1 MPNIQI
7 TNLTKK
13 FGRYITAL
21 DDINLQINEG
31 EYIAVIGP
39 SGCGKT
45 TLINCITGI
54 VDITKGKVT
63 IDGKDVDG
71 IPIEKRDFAMVFQNI
86 ALFPHMNVG
95 QNVSY
100 APFVNDVSP
109 AEQAE
114 VEKEML
120 QLVDLLEQKK
130 LYPRS
135 LSGGAQQKTA
145 LARALATREKLL
157 ILDEPISA
165 LDYKVRVNL
174 RYAIHKLV
182 KEFGLT
188 AIHITHDQEEVM
200 SIADRVVIMRAGKI
214 VEIGPPE
221 ELYRAPVTLFTMNF
235 VGESNFLEGV
245 ISENSSSEMIEVMFR
260 NEQKYRLPDG
270 KWNLSEGEGV
280 VVAFRPENVTFST
293 SFVQNSLEGDI
304 VEKRFM
310 YGGHFQYI
318 INLKTEDTIILDS
331 RENINPDKRV
341 FIQLDPNEV
350 RVFPIP
356 PYGLKKVLSLE

>member
-1 MPNIQI
+1 MPDIQI

-21 DDINLQINEG
+21 DGIDLQVNDG
-31 EYIAVIGP
+31 EYIAVLGP

-54 VDITKGKVT
+54 VDMTEGEIT
-63 IDGKDVDG
+63 IDGQNVNG
-71 IPIEKRDFAMVFQNI
+71 IPIENRDFAMVFQSI

-95 QNVSY
+95 QNVTY
-100 APFVNDVSP
+100 APFVNDVAPS
-109 AEQAE
+109 EQAE
-114 VEKEML
+114 IEEEML
-120 QLVDLLEQKK
+120 KLVDLLEQKK

-174 RYAIHKLV
+174 RYAIHRLV

-200 SIADRVVIMRAGKI
+200 SIADRLVIMRAGKI
-214 VEIGPPE
+214 VEIGTPQ
-221 ELYRAPVTLFTMNF
+221 ELYRSPKSLFTMHF

-245 ISENSSSEMIEVMFR
+245 ISENSSSEIIEIMFR
-260 NEQKYRLPDG
+260 NEQLYRLSNK
-270 KWNLSEGEGV
+270 KWSLSEGEGV
-280 VVAFRPENVTFST
+280 VVAFRPENANFSID
-293 SFVQNSLEGDI
+293 FVENSLEGKI

-310 YGGHFQYI
+310 YGGYFRYT
-318 INLKTEDTIILDS
+318 INLETEDKVILDS
-331 RENINPDKRV
+331 KEDIQTEKRV
-341 FIQLDPNEV
+341 FIHIDPDEV
-350 RVFPIP
+350 RVFRTP